1 MVSLETLD
9 MLGCKLDT
17 AYSFLLRNRVNSLLM
32 GHELQSLVYIYGSSF
47 ENIVISELAG
57 VMQ

>member
-17 AYSFLLRNRVNSLLM
+17 VYSFLLRNRVNSLLM

>member
-17 AYSFLLRNRVNSLLM
+17 VYSFLLRNRVNSLLM
-32 GHELQSLVYIYGSSF
+32 GHELQLLVYIYGSSF
-47 ENIVISELAG
+47 ENIVIS
-57 VMQ
+57 V